1 MLNFPPLN
9 IGKVMIWS
17 KIIDFTLFWRLSPPP
32 DRVHPVAG
40 GYFPREVVTYCS
52 VTNTKTFL
60 RTKFVIPQSQNVKNG
75 KI

>member
-9 IGKVMIWS
+9 IGKVMFWS

-40 GYFPREVVTYCS
+40 GYFPQKVVTYYS
-52 VTNTKTFL
+52 VTNTKTIL
-60 RTKFVIPQSQNVKNG
+60 RTKIVIPQSQNVKNG

>member
-9 IGKVMIWS
+9 IGKVTIWS

-40 GYFPREVVTYCS
+40 GYFPQNVVTYYS

-60 RTKFVIPQSQNVKNG
+60 RTKITIPQSQSVQIG